1 MGDSTWPL
9 STMARTVL
17 SLALLA
23 CLGLAILHLVSA
35 QEQNKEQ
42 EDKTPNNVVIQIKP
56 EEQKMRLLRE
66 ADPSKNE
73 SSKKCKSGKRD
84 QNGKCIKKKG
94 KGRSKNECRNGQNKN
109 GKCIK
114 KRSRNKCKY
123 GKKKNGK
130 CKKRKDRSGNKCKYG
145 KNKNGKCKK
154 RKDRSGNKCK
164 YGKKKKAREKKKKKK
179 KKKS

>member
-84 QNGKCIKKKG
+84 QNGKLSKKRGKAEAKMNAAMAKIKTASALRKEAEMNASMARRKTASAKKEKTEAEINANMAKIKTESAKKEKG
-94 KGRSKNECRNGQNKN
+94 K
-109 GKCIK
+109 
-114 KRSRNKCKY
+114 
-123 GKKKNGK
+123 
-130 CKKRKDRSGNKCKYG
+130 
-145 KNKNGKCKK
+145 
-154 RKDRSGNKCK
+154 
-164 YGKKKKAREKKKKKK
+164 EKKKKKK
-179 KKKS
+179 KKKKK